1 MINGVLVERTVK
13 DVVPALKVNS
23 EGLRKVL
30 EDLVKQYNS
39 KQTDMEKWKVR
50 WINFALE
57 GWQANCYPP
66 TEEEQ
71 YPGGPAI
78 RDAGSQDELQ
88 DLRVRLALG
97 RSGGVWS
104 YVVKGKEST
113 MSISGNLLNIPDLA
127 SKNGKEAHS
136 SNLFET
142 SKGLLTHS

>member
-39 KQTDMEKWKVR
+39 KQTEMENWKVS

-57 GWQANCYPP
+57 GWPANCYPP

-104 YVVKGKEST
+104 YVDGKEST
-113 MSISGNLLNIPDLA
+113 ISIPGKLLNIPNLA
-127 SKNGKEAHS
+127 SKNGKGFILQISLKHRKAY
-136 SNLFET
+136 
-142 SKGLLTHS
+142 